1 MIKLQL
7 ISKINCINNI
17 CLKYIF
23 QLVLFLFSI
32 QLFLFNSGTLR
43 AQTNINGLLQNY
55 NAVQTIGDHEFVA
68 GRNRLR
74 LQLNTSTPAGNIFV
88 ETDFLHQYAKRDTET
103 EIIIRE
109 AYFDR
114 YYDKSDL
121 RIGRQIISWG
131 RATGGFVTDILSP
144 VDLREFLTQDPADLR
159 LGLTAIN
166 FQRYF
171 GSNSLQL
178 VLNPVFEPDRLPSP
192 DSRWFPVQEI
202 PSPIPFNYV
211 QQEEGFELSDI
222 QFASRFSLRSP
233 SSLDLDAML
242 MYWAHPMPAYA
253 LNINPFNFPDPPS
266 VDLFESYH
274 ASPMGGISLEWLIGD
289 NWKIQTDHLFVYQRL
304 FTFLPVSVN
313 RLEQALEDLP
323 TAIQV
328 LQEFEIRDDGYLLK
342 KPWLHS
348 MAGIETE
355 QWNTLISL
363 QIYLETI
370 FNYEDRILPQQLFPY
385 ATLLTNRAFLRNRLQ
400 ISTQSRYNFY
410 AEDFWIQA
418 QGTYEVDDG
427 FEVSVGTNLFGG
439 KPITPFYGHFT
450 FNQFRENSFIFSKI
464 SVYF

>member
-1 MIKLQL
+1 L
-7 ISKINCINNI
+7 ISKINCINKI
-17 CLKYIF
+17 CFKYIF
-23 QLVLFLFSI
+23 QLVLFFFSI
-32 QLFLFNSGTLR
+32 FLFTISSSTLL
-43 AQTNINGLLQNY
+43 AQTNVNGLLQNY
-55 NAVQTIGDHEFVA
+55 NAAQTTGDHEFVA

-74 LQLNTSTPAGNIFV
+74 LQLNTSTSAGNIFV
-88 ETDFLHQYAKRDTET
+88 ETDFLHQYAKRNGET
-103 EIIIRE
+103 EIILRE

-166 FQRYF
+166 YQRYF

-178 VLNPVFEPDRLPSP
+178 VFNPVFEPDRLPPP

-202 PSPIPFNYV
+202 PSPIPFNYLR
-211 QQEEGFELSDI
+211 QEDGFKVSDM
-222 QFASRFSLRSP
+222 QLASRFSYRSTT
-233 SSLDLDAML
+233 SLDLDIMM
-242 MYWAHPMPAYA
+242 MYWSHPMPAYA

-274 ASPMGGISLEWLIGD
+274 ASPMGGISLEWLISD
-289 NWKIQTDHLFVYQRL
+289 NWKIQTEQLFVYERL

-323 TAIQV
+323 TALQV
-328 LQEFEIRDDGYLLK
+328 LQEFEVRDDGYLLN

-355 QWNTLISL
+355 QLSTLISL
-363 QIYLETI
+363 QFYLETI
-370 FNYEDRILPQQLFPY
+370 FNYEDRILPQQLYPY
-385 ATLLTNRAFLRNRLQ
+385 VTLLTNRAFLRDRLQ
-400 ISTQSRYNFY
+400 ITTLSRYNFY

-418 QGTYEVDDG
+418 QGTYEIDDG
-427 FEVSVGTNLFGG
+427 FEFALGTNLFGG